1 MGKILTY
8 GDIKDQGGIVNTST
22 INNELGIFEMY
33 PGDTRCP
40 ASDDWTKRISNFGN
54 PYSESMQRCTDRQTV
69 DGQYWPLYIG
79 VVFLQSQAGSSIL
92 NGALK
97 SFTVTFE
104 DGVAYKIDTPSTII
118 ATTKS
123 GYIMDPENM
132 QSRPIV
138 LQPLGTDPW
147 ILYKVYKLNGGVGT
161 ENPAIINQ
169 IKFTANENFGLLV
182 PQILYGEASATITSN
197 PYIQNVQTLYK
208 ADFAPIN
215 QTSLTFNN
223 LKIPT
228 PQMNNAA
235 VYIMLAS
242 SNIFS

>member
-1 MGKILTY
+1 
-8 GDIKDQGGIVNTST
+8 
-22 INNELGIFEMY
+22 
-33 PGDTRCP
+33 
-40 ASDDWTKRISNFGN
+40 
-54 PYSESMQRCTDRQTV
+54 
-69 DGQYWPLYIG
+69 
-79 VVFLQSQAGSSIL
+79 
-92 NGALK
+92 
-97 SFTVTFE
+97 
-104 DGVAYKIDTPSTII
+104 
-118 ATTKS
+118 
-123 GYIMDPENM
+123 MDPENM